1 MDANIHGGGRRMTEA
16 ELLIK
21 GIIVGLMIAMPVG
34 PVNVLCLHRT
44 IEAGWRSGVSSGL
57 GAAAADMLYG
67 GVAGFSITLVVQFLV
82 REQLWIRFF
91 GGILLV
97 VIGISYFLKRP
108 EPLNAQKEDRRSAYS
123 DMRSTFLLTL
133 TNPTT
138 VLSFL
143 ALLAALGIGVQRQW
157 WLTAFLV
164 LGIFCGSMAWW
175 IVLSSIVNL
184 FRNRFDDRILLWM
197 NRFAGLA
204 IGGFGV
210 AAFFLRSTL
219 P

>member
-1 MDANIHGGGRRMTEA
+1 MKEV
-16 ELLIK
+16 EFLIK
-21 GIIVGLMIAMPVG
+21 GIIVGLMIAAPVG
-34 PVNVLCLHRT
+34 PVNILCMHRT
-44 IEAGWRSGVSSGL
+44 IEAGWKSGVTSGL

-67 GVAGFSITLVVQFLV
+67 GIAGFSIAFVVQFLV
-82 REQLWIRFF
+82 REQTWIRFF

-97 VIGISYFLKRP
+97 GIGISYFFKRP
-108 EPLNAQKEDRRSAYS
+108 RPLNAPKRDRRSAYS

-143 ALLAALGIGVQRQW
+143 ALLAALGMGDQRQW
-157 WLTAFLV
+157 RMTVFLV
-164 LGIFCGSMAWW
+164 AGIFCGSMTWW
-175 IVLSSIVNL
+175 IALSSIVNL
-184 FRNRFDDRILLWM
+184 FRDRFNDRFLLVM
-197 NRFAGLA
+197 NRCAGLA

>member
-1 MDANIHGGGRRMTEA
+1 MRQV
-16 ELLIK
+16 ELLIA

-34 PVNVLCLHRT
+34 PVNILCIHRT
-44 IEAGWRSGVSSGL
+44 IQAGWRSGVISGL

-67 GVAGFSITLVVQFLV
+67 GVAGFSITLVIQFLV
-82 REQLWIRFF
+82 REQFWIRLF

-97 VIGISYFLKRP
+97 VIGISYFFKRP
-108 EPLNAQKEDRRSAYS
+108 EPLNARKQDRGSAYS

-143 ALLAALGIGVQRQW
+143 ALLAALGMGDQRQW
-157 WLTAFLV
+157 WLTVFLV
-164 LGIFCGSMAWW
+164 GGIFCGSMVWW
-175 IVLSSIVNL
+175 IVLGSIVNY
-184 FRNRFDDRILLWM
+184 FRDRFSDRILLLM

-204 IGGFGV
+204 IGGFGI
-210 AAFFLRSTL
+210 AAFVLCRTR

>member
-1 MDANIHGGGRRMTEA
+1 MREV
-16 ELLIK
+16 ELLIG
-21 GIIVGLMIAMPVG
+21 GIIVGLIIAVPVG
-34 PVNVLCLHRT
+34 PVNILCIQRT
-44 IEAGWRSGVSSGL
+44 LEAGWKSGVISGL

-82 REQLWIRFF
+82 REQSWIRLF

-97 VIGISYFLKRP
+97 VIGILYFFKRP
-108 EPLNAQKEDRRSAYS
+108 VPLNAHQRDRGSPYS
-123 DMRSTFLLTL
+123 DLRSTFLLTL

-143 ALLAALGIGVQRQW
+143 ALLAALGMGDPRQW
-157 WLTAFLV
+157 WLTVFLV
-164 LGIFCGSMAWW
+164 GGIFCGSMVWW
-175 IVLSSIVNL
+175 IVLSSIVNH
-184 FRNRFDDRILLWM
+184 FRDRFNDRILLLM

-210 AAFFLRSTL
+210 AAFVFRRS
-219 P
+219 

>member
-1 MDANIHGGGRRMTEA
+1 MREID
-16 ELLIK
+16 LLIG

-34 PVNVLCLHRT
+34 PVNILCIHRT
-44 IEAGWRSGVSSGL
+44 LEAGWKSGVISGL

-82 REQLWIRFF
+82 REQFWIRLF

-97 VIGISYFLKRP
+97 VIGISYFFKRP
-108 EPLNAQKEDRRSAYS
+108 EPLNAQKQDRASAYS
-123 DMRSTFLLTL
+123 DLRSTFLLTL

-143 ALLAALGIGVQRQW
+143 ALLAALGMGDPRRW
-157 WLTAFLV
+157 WLTVFLIG
-164 LGIFCGSMAWW
+164 GIFCGSMAWW
-175 IVLSSIVNL
+175 IVLSSIVNR
-184 FRNRFDDRILLWM
+184 FRDRFNDRTLLLM
-197 NRFAGLA
+197 NRIAGIA

-210 AAFFLRSTL
+210 AAFVLRRTG

>member
-1 MDANIHGGGRRMTEA
+1 MVEVN
-16 ELLIK
+16 LLLG

-34 PVNVLCLHRT
+34 PVNILCIHRT
-44 IEAGWRSGVSSGL
+44 LEAGWKSGVISGL

-82 REQLWIRFF
+82 REQFWIRLF

-97 VIGISYFLKRP
+97 VIGISYFFKRP
-108 EPLNAQKEDRRSAYS
+108 EPLSAQKQDRASVYS
-123 DMRSTFLLTL
+123 DLRSTFLLTL

-143 ALLAALGIGVQRQW
+143 ALLAALGMGDPRRW
-157 WLTAFLV
+157 WLTLFLIG
-164 LGIFCGSMAWW
+164 GIFCGSMAWW
-175 IVLSSIVNL
+175 IVLSSIVNR
-184 FRNRFDDRILLWM
+184 FRDRFSDRTLLLM

-210 AAFFLRSTL
+210 AAFVLNRSR

>member
-1 MDANIHGGGRRMTEA
+1 MREV

-34 PVNVLCLHRT
+34 PVNILCIHRT
-44 IEAGWRSGVSSGL
+44 LEAGWRSGAISGL
-57 GAAAADMLYG
+57 GAAVADTLYG

-82 REQLWIRFF
+82 REQLWIRFS

-97 VIGISYFLKRP
+97 VIGISYFFKRP
-108 EPLNAQKEDRRSAYS
+108 KPLNAQKQDRRSAYS
-123 DMRSTFLLTL
+123 DVRSTFLLTL

-143 ALLAALGIGVQRQW
+143 AILAALGMGDPRLW
-157 WLTAFLV
+157 WLTVFLV
-164 LGIFCGSMAWW
+164 CGIFCGSMVWW

-184 FRNRFDDRILLWM
+184 FRDRFDDRVLIWM
-197 NRFAGLA
+197 NRCAD
-204 IGGFGV
+204 
-210 AAFFLRSTL
+210 R
-219 P
+219 

>member
-1 MDANIHGGGRRMTEA
+1 MREV
-16 ELLIK
+16 ELLIG

-34 PVNVLCLHRT
+34 PVNILCIHRT
-44 IEAGWRSGVSSGL
+44 LEGGWKSGVISGL

-82 REQLWIRFF
+82 REEFWIRFF

-97 VIGISYFLKRP
+97 IIGISYFFKRP
-108 EPLNAQKEDRRSAYS
+108 VPLNAQTQDRATAYS

-143 ALLAALGIGVQRQW
+143 AILAALGMGHQRQW
-157 WLTAFLV
+157 WLTVFLV
-164 LGIFCGSMAWW
+164 AGIFCGSMVWW
-175 IVLSSIVNL
+175 IVLGSFVNL
-184 FRNRFDDRILLWM
+184 FRNRFNDRILLLM
-197 NRFAGLA
+197 NRLAGLL
-204 IGGFGV
+204 IGGFGI
-210 AAFFLRSTL
+210 AAIVLSRTWR
-219 P
+219 